1 MGKSAGSAP
10 TAPDP
15 VVTAQAQTQSNVDT
29 ARTNAALNRVNQVT
43 PYGNL
48 TYTNSGADWAQ
59 QQTQKAY
66 DAYNAGTYT
75 PTQNGGQF
83 DWNTEYQGALNA
95 DWNPYKDTWTATTSL
110 SPEQQT
116 LYNQTVQGQTMYG
129 NAALNGL
136 AQLQSKIG
144 SPVDYSSAP
153 AAGTAYQQQGQIS
166 PTLTQDAWQAIQ
178 PNIGYGAESR
188 ARVEDALFQRLA
200 PSQNAQRASMNQSL
214 ANQGLTPGS
223 EAYNNAMRALG
234 QQENDARLA
243 VIAQGGQEE
252 ALQAGIA
259 NQLFSQQANNRDAL
273 RDAQN
278 TLFAQQTAARGLFDQ
293 EQQQGFNQSN
303 ALRQQNIQEQLAARQ
318 IPLNE
323 IAALLR
329 GQQVQYPQFTNTAQT
344 QVGNTDLG
352 SLMNGYIS
360 SQNNAYNARVQQ
372 AASGNATTGA
382 GIGAVAT
389 IAAAV
394 I

>member
-1 MGKSAGSAP
+1 M
-10 TAPDP
+10 
-15 VVTAQAQTQSNVDT
+15 TAQAQTQSNVET

-48 TYTNSGADWAQ
+48 TYQNLGDQWAQ
-59 QQTQKAY
+59 QHTNQMQK
-66 DAYNAGTYT
+66 AYNAGTYT
-75 PTQNGGQF
+75 PGSNNGNFVYQ
-83 DWNTEYQGALNA
+83 DEYNAALN
-95 DWNPYKDTWTATTSL
+95 DPNNPYKDTWQATTTL
-110 SPEQQT
+110 SPEQQR
-116 LYNQTVQGQTMYG
+116 LYDQTTAGQLMYG
-129 NAALNGL
+129 DAALRGL
-136 AQLQSKIG
+136 SQLQGKIG
-144 SPVDYSSAP
+144 SPVDYANAP
-153 AAGTAYQQQGQIS
+153 QAGQAYQQQGQIA

-200 PSQNAQRASMNQSL
+200 PSQNAQRAATNQSL

-223 EAYNNAMRALG
+223 EAYNNSMRALG

-259 NQLFSQQANNRDAL
+259 SQLFNQQSSNRDAL
-273 RDAQN
+273 LNAQN
-278 TLFAQQTAARGLFDQ
+278 ALFGQQTAARGLFDQ

-303 ALRQQNIQEQLAARQ
+303 ALRQQAIQEQLTARQ

-323 IAALLR
+323 IAALLG

-344 QVGNTDLG
+344 QVGNTDL
-352 SLMNGYIS
+352 SSIMNGYIS

-372 AASGNATTGA
+372 AASGNATTGT
-382 GIGAVAT
+382 IGAAA

-394 I
+394 AI

>member
-10 TAPDP
+10 AAPDP
-15 VVTAQAQTQSNVDT
+15 VVTAQAQTQSNVET

-43 PYGNL
+43 PYGNM
-48 TYTNSGADWAQ
+48 TYQNLGDQWASQHTNQMQ
-59 QQTQKAY
+59 Q
-66 DAYNAGTYT
+66 AYNAGTYT
-75 PTQNGGQF
+75 PGSNNGNFVYQ
-83 DWNTEYQGALNA
+83 DEYNAALN
-95 DWNPYKDTWTATTSL
+95 DPNNPYKDTWQATTTL
-110 SPEQQT
+110 SPEQQR
-116 LYNQTVQGQTMYG
+116 LYDQTTAGQLMYG
-129 NAALNGL
+129 DAALRGL
-136 AQLQSKIG
+136 SQLQGKIG
-144 SPVDYSSAP
+144 SPVDYANAP
-153 AAGTAYQQQGQIS
+153 AAGTAYQQQGQIA

-200 PSQNAQRASMNQSL
+200 PSQNAQRAATNQSL

-223 EAYNNAMRALG
+223 EAYNNSMRALG

-259 NQLFSQQANNRDAL
+259 SQLFNQQSSNRDAL
-273 RDAQN
+273 LNAQN
-278 TLFAQQTAARGLFDQ
+278 ALFGQQTAARGLFDQ

-303 ALRQQNIQEQLAARQ
+303 ALRQQAIQEQLTARQ

-323 IAALLR
+323 IAALLG

-344 QVGNTDLG
+344 QQGNTDLA
-352 SLMNGYIS
+352 SIMNGYIS

-372 AASGNATTGA
+372 AASGNATTGT
-382 GIGAVAT
+382 IGAAA

-394 I
+394 AI